1 MRGEFF
7 MKTEV
12 EKYMVL
18 ITFISSFF
26 TVFVLNGV
34 IIGVPEI
41 ASEFGMNNVT
51 QNWILIIFTLI
62 GAMLTVPA
70 G

>member
-51 QNWILIIFTLI
+51 QNWILTISH
-62 GAMLTVPA
+62 
-70 G
+70 

>member
-1 MRGEFF
+1 

-51 QNWILIIFTLI
+51 QNWILTISH
-62 GAMLTVPA
+62 
-70 G
+70 